1 MSAEFFIDTNVFQAE
16 DIMNHGQEYDGVRV
30 KNPSKPATSA
40 SDNSHPARLK
50 HKRPMFSRIP
60 SSDTN

>member
-16 DIMNHGQEYDGVRV
+16 DMNHGQDCDGVRV
-30 KNPSKPATSA
+30 KNPSNPATSV